1 VPGASAVFT
10 DEELHIVTIRALT
23 EREVVFNARMV
34 RGALTA
40 PLAIALI
47 AWIQLL
53 GTNIQATGL
62 WCAIMGV
69 VEMAIISVG
78 VLYARARDDRAR
90 RRLTLIQI
98 ILAGVVGLAWGS
110 SLRFLTADAEAPMYM
125 ANLAVLAAVSG
136 FSVVIMSPF
145 RSASILYAIGV
156 IAIPVFQLAFDP
168 ISVGPIIALA
178 LVVLVVVQLT
188 YAFQVRTELTKSLDL
203 AQRNQILVHQL
214 EHARTELVAAFKA
227 LEAKNESLED
237 AVERLNTLAYQ
248 DYLTGAF
255 SRRFIFDQLENQV
268 QLKERHKSSAAIIIF
283 DLDHF
288 KSINDKYG
296 HAIGDVALKATVAV
310 AKSTLR
316 VTDQIARYGG
326 EEFMVLLPLTDA
338 VSALRL
344 AERLR
349 QALEAM
355 PIEAGGQIVHLTA
368 SLGVAELGYRE
379 TVALWVQRADAALY
393 RAKHG
398 GRNRVEAAL
407 APTLVQDG
415 PIG

>member
-1 VPGASAVFT
+1 MPGASAVFT